1 MPDPFFLAVL
11 SLLCFSDYL
20 SGRPLVPSLVLQVRN
35 LLFSENTELFS
46 HSNTM
51 NLGSQSVLT

>member
-11 SLLCFSDYL
+11 SLLCFSDYA
-20 SGRPLVPSLVLQVRN
+20 SGRSLVPSLVLQVRN
-35 LLFSENTELFS
+35 LFSENTELFS